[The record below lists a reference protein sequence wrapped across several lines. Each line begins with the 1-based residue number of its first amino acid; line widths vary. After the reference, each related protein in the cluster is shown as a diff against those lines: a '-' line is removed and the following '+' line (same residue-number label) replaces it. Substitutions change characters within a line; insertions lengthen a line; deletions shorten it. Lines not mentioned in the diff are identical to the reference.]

1 MKPYRGPNDVEQS
14 IEGNNRKTSVKKS
27 DEEPSEVKQDDP
39 RSRARGGARGR
50 RNEGERGG
58 HKDARQEK
66 GGSSYKWINKI
77 DILLLTNLSLITVIS
92 SPLATDDDQVLKIVV
107 RVLAWVPLVLF
118 SALLGCRVLEKCYE
132 TNCIPDQEDETATL
146 PMSESSDTE

>member
-1 MKPYRGPNDVEQS
+1 MKSNRMTHAVGCA
-14 IEGNNRKTSVKKS
+14 EGQ
-27 DEEPSEVKQDDP
+27 EE
-39 RSRARGGARGR
+39 
-50 RNEGERGG
+50 
-58 HKDARQEK
+58 

-92 SPLATDDDQVLKIVV
+92 SPLATDDDQVLTIVV

-132 TNCIPDQEDETATL
+132 TNCIPDQEEETATL